1 MCKTLVLQQVLN
13 LSDEGLE
20 CQVNERRWFE
30 QVVGLGGMDS
40 IPAATTV
47 SLLRER
53 LGQAG
58 VMRNDSRCL
67 IGILTSKG

>member
-40 IPAATTV
+40 VPAATTV

-67 IGILTSKG
+67 IGS